1 MDIAKIRKK
10 AKEQEVAK
18 SAEDRA
24 VPREAAEET
33 LPLPE
38 TEPEVK
44 AEIQEQIIPEEVQ
57 TPRHE
62 TIMKEASAQKPTGAI
77 SQEED
82 HARAELLTFRLGREE
97 YAFEVAEV
105 EEIIRL
111 QKMTKVPTVQ
121 NYIIGITSLR
131 GKIIPVIDLKARLH
145 LRDEGEVP
153 EYGTQEDPGGSRES
167 KILIIDGPRGF
178 IGATIDRV
186 MGVVSVPKNRV
197 LEPPAHLNEAEIKY
211 IRGIVVLEKR
221 FISVLR
227 AEDTMNIEIG

>member
-57 TPRHE
+57 MPRDE
-62 TIMKEASAQKPTGAI
+62 TIKEEMSAQKPAGSI

-82 HARAELLTFRLGREE
+82 HAQVELLTFRLGREE